1 MILNIQK
8 DVMTKALMVASKALP
23 SKTPLEV
30 LHQIRFEA
38 TEDSLILI
46 ASDSDVTIKHKV
58 VATPETLVIKTP
70 GTALLPGKQLLEL
83 VKRFKE
89 GWVSLSLVEGA
100 VLAKSGK
107 SKFTLKA
114 QDVSTYPNVL
124 NDDEESIQT
133 LQVCGNQL
141 MQLFKETLPFTAAA
155 ENRPVLTGVSLSITP
170 ENWTCVS
177 TDSFRLSKVVVPH
190 DETIEGTGSVIV
202 PRRAVSELIKLFP
215 ISKDEQPLQL
225 SVYKGRLTFEVEH
238 LLVSVRL
245 IDGIYPDTSS
255 FIPMTFQQQ
264 LQANREEL
272 LDLIERV
279 LLLSDAQETVFLTL
293 KPEEGVLNLYA
304 SQECGNAEEELNC
317 TGIQHDLRIC
327 FNGRFFKEAV
337 QSLTG
342 EQLELSFNGEMRPF
356 TLHEV
361 NQPNSLRLIV
371 PMRIN
376 D

>member
-23 SKTPLEV
+23 SKNPLEV

-141 MQLFKETLPFTAAA
+141 MQLF
-155 ENRPVLTGVSLSITP
+155 
-170 ENWTCVS
+170 
-177 TDSFRLSKVVVPH
+177 
-190 DETIEGTGSVIV
+190 
-202 PRRAVSELIKLFP
+202 
-215 ISKDEQPLQL
+215 
-225 SVYKGRLTFEVEH
+225 
-238 LLVSVRL
+238 
-245 IDGIYPDTSS
+245 
-255 FIPMTFQQQ
+255 
-264 LQANREEL
+264 
-272 LDLIERV
+272 
-279 LLLSDAQETVFLTL
+279 
-293 KPEEGVLNLYA
+293 NL
-304 SQECGNAEEELNC
+304 
-317 TGIQHDLRIC
+317 
-327 FNGRFFKEAV
+327 
-337 QSLTG
+337 
-342 EQLELSFNGEMRPF
+342 
-356 TLHEV
+356 
-361 NQPNSLRLIV
+361 
-371 PMRIN
+371 
-376 D
+376 